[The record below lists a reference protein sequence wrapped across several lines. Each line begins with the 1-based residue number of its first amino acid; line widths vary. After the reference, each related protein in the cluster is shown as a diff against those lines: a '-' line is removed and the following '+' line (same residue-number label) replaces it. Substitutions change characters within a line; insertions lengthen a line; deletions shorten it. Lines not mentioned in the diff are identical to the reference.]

1 MESPGA
7 IPQRVPIYATCPQC
21 GYVMKGLE
29 VGVTAGPPGTAEVEA
44 RCEECGWSACAQMST
59 IELAEAVGEMD
70 LLLDDAGTPSNRQP
84 CPPTLRPES
93 TGRGAGPPDLLDRPV
108 FAVSGATPSVP
119 PVRKATATIR
129 RLSPGSARARSRAEA
144 SLLVGLS
151 LVAISAGLVELVLLR
166 AQLPVGVYAL
176 LVAVLL
182 PVTVGL
188 FLRGLCALWRDTRR

>member
-70 LLLDDAGTPSNRQP
+70 LLLDDAGTPNNGQP
-84 CPPTLRPES
+84 CLSALRPES
-93 TGRGAGPPDLLDRPV
+93 AGSGAGLPDLLDRPV
-108 FAVSGATPSVP
+108 FAVPGAP
-119 PVRKATATIR
+119 PAAGIPRKATTTVR
-129 RLSPGSARARSRAEA
+129 RVLAPTRARSRVEA
-144 SLLVGLS
+144 FVLVGLS

-166 AQLPVGVYAL
+166 TQLPVGLYVL